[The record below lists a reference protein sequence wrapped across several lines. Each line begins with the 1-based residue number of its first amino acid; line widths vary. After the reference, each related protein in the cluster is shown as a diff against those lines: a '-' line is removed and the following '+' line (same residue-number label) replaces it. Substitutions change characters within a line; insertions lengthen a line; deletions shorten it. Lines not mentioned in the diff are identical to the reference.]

1 MEITHK
7 LPPSLETKKRK
18 IFPSLYISNP
28 IDIPANSSEIILSSL
43 KNLDLNKLVK
53 KDLKQKITNN
63 ETNDF
68 HFYDIPM
75 FLPKE
80 EVAKIKKPNQNYKS
94 IHNNIDLLQ
103 LKNFTSKIFVK
114 PSYNDLEK
122 KARISLKR
130 SGSQLMLNEMYS
142 S

>member
-1 MEITHK
+1 
-7 LPPSLETKKRK
+7 
-18 IFPSLYISNP
+18 
-28 IDIPANSSEIILSSL
+28 
-43 KNLDLNKLVK
+43 VK